1 MGDNSA
7 IEWTNA
13 TWNPTTGC
21 TKISS
26 GCKNCYAERL
36 SPKLKRWGIKKYR
49 NNFKFTQ
56 HASELEIPLKWGKP
70 KKIFVNS
77 MSDLFHEEIE
87 MGFVEKT
94 FMTMFAANW
103 HTYQIL
109 TKRPDKMADF
119 SKIFYKLFRFPIPS
133 HIWMGT
139 SVEDN
144 ASLHR
149 INELRKVKCYS
160 RFVSFE
166 PLLEKFKDI
175 NLKNIDWAIIG
186 GESGPK
192 YREMKE
198 EWAWDLIKQCK
209 KQKVKIFFK
218 QWGGPRPKSGGRI
231 IRGKMFDQ
239 FPKLKPLKVI
249 HQKRLDRLRVNLE
262 ESMSRKRLHRN
273 HQQTQRNQT
282 HSVTVVS
289 QHTIK

>member
-56 HASELEIPLKWGKP
+56 HEKELELPLKWKKP

-77 MSDLFHEEIE
+77 MSDLFHEQAEFGFIE
-87 MGFVEKT
+87 RS
-94 FMTMFAANW
+94 FMTMFVANW

-109 TKRPDKMADF
+109 TKRPDKMAEF
-119 SKIFYKLFRFPIPS
+119 SKTFYKLFRFSIPP

-139 SVEDN
+139 SIENN
-144 ASLHR
+144 ATLYR
-149 INELRKVKCYS
+149 INDLRKVKCYN
-160 RFVSFE
+160 RFISFE
-166 PLLEKFKDI
+166 PLLEKLNNV

-192 YREMKE
+192 YRAMEE

-209 KQKVKIFFK
+209 KQKVKVFFK

-231 IRGKMFDQ
+231 IRGKIFDQ
-239 FPKLKPLKVI
+239 YPKRKWLKI
-249 HQKRLDRLRVNLE
+249 THQKRFEKLKNQLDAEFEVKQHLPKKIK
-262 ESMSRKRLHRN
+262 MPPIIQIRK
-273 HQQTQRNQT
+273 
-282 HSVTVVS
+282 
-289 QHTIK
+289 

>member
-36 SPKLKRWGIKKYR
+36 SPKLKRWGIKKYK

-56 HASELEIPLKWGKP
+56 HEKELELPLKWKKE

-77 MSDLFHEEIE
+77 MSDLFHEQAEFGFIE
-87 MGFVEKT
+87 RS

-109 TKRPDKMADF
+109 TKRPDKMAEF
-119 SKIFYKLFRFPIPS
+119 SKTFYKLFRFPIPP

-139 SVEDN
+139 SIEDN
-144 ASLHR
+144 SSLHR
-149 INELRKVKCYS
+149 INDLRKVKCYN
-160 RFVSFE
+160 RFISFE
-166 PLLEKFKDI
+166 PLLEKLKNV

-192 YREMKE
+192 YRAME
-198 EWAWDLIKQCK
+198 EGWAWDLIKQCK
-209 KQKVKIFFK
+209 KQKVKVFFK

-231 IRGKMFDQ
+231 IKNKTFDQ
-239 FPKLKPLKVI
+239 FPKLKKLKVT
-249 HQKRLDRLRVNLE
+249 HEKKFKKLKNQLDVEFEIKQHL
-262 ESMSRKRLHRN
+262 SKKIK
-273 HQQTQRNQT
+273 
-282 HSVTVVS
+282 VTPVI
-289 QHTIK
+289 QIRR

>member
-36 SPKLKRWGIKKYR
+36 SPKLKRWGIKKYK

-56 HASELEIPLKWGKP
+56 HEKELELPLKWKKE

-77 MSDLFHEEIE
+77 MSDLFHEKAEFGFIE
-87 MGFVEKT
+87 RS

-109 TKRPDKMADF
+109 TKRPDKMAEF
-119 SKIFYKLFRFPIPS
+119 SKTFYKLFRFPIPS

-139 SVEDN
+139 SIEDN

-149 INELRKVKCYS
+149 IKDLRQVKCYS
-160 RFVSFE
+160 RFISFE
-166 PLLEKFKDI
+166 PLLEKLHKV
-175 NLKNIDWAIIG
+175 NLKDIDWAIIG

-192 YREMKE
+192 HRPMEE

-209 KQKVKIFFK
+209 KQKVKVFFK
-218 QWGGPRPKSGGRI
+218 QWGGARPKSGGRVI
-231 IRGKMFDQ
+231 KGKTFDQ
-239 FPKLKPLKVI
+239 FAKTKPLKML
-249 HQKRLDRLRVNLE
+249 HQKKFDRLKSQLDAEFDIKQHLPKKIKMIPMIR
-262 ESMSRKRLHRN
+262 RK
-273 HQQTQRNQT
+273 
-282 HSVTVVS
+282 
-289 QHTIK
+289 